1 MTHSLSSQSS
11 SALNPSSLFGL
22 LTFNGSYFN
31 IWHKQQDNEGGCG
44 SDDDSHITVGTLCI
58 CFIFPG
64 HNCLEGKD
72 NFIYTFWNPSQ
83 NLGSTVCLV
92 GIQ

>member
-1 MTHSLSSQSS
+1 MVPILIY
-11 SALNPSSLFGL
+11 G
-22 LTFNGSYFN
+22 
-31 IWHKQQDNEGGCG
+31 IQQDNEGGCG
-44 SDDDSHITVGTLCI
+44 SDDDSHMTVGTLCI

-64 HNCLEGKD
+64 YNCLEGKD